1 MALNSTSSI
10 RIVDL
15 LCEGPIEGFDNF
27 GEQVFF
33 DETPLRTGSGFNFP
47 REDRDLDYRL
57 GGRRQSRLP
66 QAGNA
71 TTTITSVATE
81 VGQNYSETVNG
92 NNEVTARNYGAGT
105 VIRQITDSE
114 VDSVQLLFTIP
125 RLFSTAQEGLAR
137 GQIFN
142 GSIRIIVSVQR
153 QGSAYVRQFDRT
165 ITGTSITDYQIKT
178 PVIELPRDRR
188 GGGYPWNIKVQ
199 KINLREDFFE
209 VKFTNFE
216 EISRTTPLANGRANQ
231 LIWTSIIERQ
241 EIRSAYPFTACVGV
255 ELNTRQFSN
264 IPSRAYL
271 IKGRRV
277 KIPHNA
283 RVRTADG
290 SLAFA
295 DNVAFDGRTR
305 TAWTTCP
312 VCIFADM
319 VLNNRYGCGDFVDS
333 SNLSYTD
340 LYPLIQ
346 YANQYVRNQDGSQ
359 EPRFACNVVIG
370 SRAAAFNV
378 LQDLAS
384 VFRGMS
390 YWSTNEVQLAADHGN
405 LDGSAVDPVHLYTNS
420 NVIEGVFNY
429 TGSSLKTRSTSIR
442 VRYNDPDN
450 FYKPNFVVVED
461 AALITKYGYQVRE
474 VVAFGCTSR
483 NQAFRLGRW
492 MMASEELD
500 GETVTFSTGLQG
512 AIVLPG
518 QVFAVADEMR
528 QGARIAGRCRSAT
541 TTTLDADITVTLPSG
556 SRHTITVTL
565 PDGTIEAKRI
575 QSVSG
580 SVISVTSPF
589 SAVPL
594 AQSIWSI
601 QSSTVAHQKFRCVSV
616 TDGSDG
622 TFAIVGVQHNDS
634 IYDVADNA
642 DDLEYRSVTTFDR
655 IPTAPSGLTFETR
668 EVRRNNN
675 VVNDVFMGFRRDD
688 DGNISGYEIRYRV
701 GNGNFRTVRQ
711 TTNDLTIQG
720 ARAGATITYQ
730 IRAIGRDGTFR
741 HSAWTSGTFVVPR
754 EDQSSGGQNTTPAV
768 QLPPDPLNVQLE
780 PHRSNQVMV
789 TWSVPKDGLGA
800 TSDRLNAEIRHSSKT
815 DGSGTWPN
823 SSRLTIVKANTF
835 YAILPELSGEYLVR
849 FIDDN
854 NNRSSAVRS
863 VVHTLTDAQP
873 RLLVLEDREDNDSP
887 EFQGQRNDTFYS
899 EEYDALVIDGDETI
913 DDILFDAAD
922 PDNTGINGLGSF
934 DFLGTRKSSGEYFF
948 ANTLDLGAKFDIE
961 FSRHLVMRGTYPA
974 DDIDE
979 RTVRINRWADFDGQE
994 ADDVN
999 AEVYLRASNN
1009 GITAETELTEDGD
1022 RLLLED
1028 ANNQQLESN
1037 LVFGDWVPLRN
1048 GHFQGRL
1055 FQFKCELS
1063 SDHADQTPLLDELGF
1078 SAKMPLRTE
1087 TSSVITSGTD
1097 SGGKAVTFTNAF
1109 FQDGVFYNTPPSIGI
1124 TAFNLASGDYY
1135 EVTSIT
1141 RTGFTVTFKN
1151 SSNAVISRNFQYQA
1165 VGYGSEQS

>member
-1 MALNSTSSI
+1 MALNSTSSV
-10 RIVDL
+10 RLVDL
-15 LCEGPIEGFDNF
+15 LCEGPIEGFDAIN
-27 GEQVFF
+27 EQIFL
-33 DETPLRTGSGFNFP
+33 DETPLFTGNAANFP
-47 REDRDLDYRL
+47 TEDVDVDYRL
-57 GGRRQSRLP
+57 GGRRQTRLL

-71 TTTITSVATE
+71 TTTITGVAVQ
-81 VGQNYSETVNG
+81 VGENYSETVNDSD
-92 NNEVTARNYGAGT
+92 EVTARDYGSGT

-125 RLFSTAQEGLAR
+125 RLFSTAVEGLAK
-137 GQIFN
+137 GQPFN
-142 GSIRIIVSVQR
+142 GSLQIRVSVQA
-153 QGSAYVRQFDRT
+153 QGAAYNVVFDKT
-165 ITGTSITDYQIKT
+165 VTGIALTDYQIKT
-178 PVIELPRDRR
+178 PVIELPRDAK
-188 GGGYPWNIKVQ
+188 GEGYPWNIKVE
-199 KINLREDFFE
+199 KVNLGENHFE
-209 VKFTNFE
+209 VKFANFE
-216 EISRTTPLANGRANQ
+216 EVPKNSPLANGRGNQ
-231 LIWTSIIERQ
+231 LIWSSIIERQ
-241 EIRSAYPFTACVGV
+241 EIRSAYPYTACVGL

-264 IPSRAYL
+264 LPSRAYL
-271 IKGRRV
+271 IKGRLV
-277 KIPHNA
+277 QIPHNA
-283 RVRTADG
+283 AVRDDG
-290 SLAFA
+290 SLDLTTGVTF
-295 DNVAFDGRTR
+295 NGSTR
-305 TAWTTCP
+305 LSYTTCP

-319 VLNNRYGCGDFVDS
+319 VLNDRYGCGNFVS
-333 SNLSYTD
+333 ASNISYTD

-346 YANQYVRNQDGSQ
+346 YANQLVTNQDGTT

-370 SRAAAFNV
+370 DRAAAYNV

-390 YWSTNEVQLAADHGN
+390 YWSSNTVQLAADHGN

-474 VVAFGCTSR
+474 IVAFGCTSR
-483 NQAFRLGRW
+483 NQAYRLGRW

-528 QGARIAGRCRSAT
+528 QGARIAGRCSAAT
-541 TTTLDADITVTLPSG
+541 TTTVTADIKVTLPGG
-556 SRHTITVTL
+556 SAHTLTATL
-565 PDGTIEAKRI
+565 PDGTIETKTI
-575 QSVSG
+575 LTVVG
-580 SVISVTSPF
+580 SVITVSSAF
-589 SAVPL
+589 SAAPL

-601 QSSTVAHQKFRCVSV
+601 QSSTVAHQKFRCISV
-616 TDGSDG
+616 ADGGDG
-622 TFAIVGVQHNDS
+622 TFAIVGVKHNDS
-634 IYDVADNA
+634 IYDTADNA
-642 DDLEYRSVTTFDR
+642 DALEYQSVTTFDK
-655 IPTAPSGLTFETR
+655 IPTAPSGLTFETK

-675 VVNDVFMGFRRDD
+675 VVNDVFMGFTRDN
-688 DGNISGYEIRYRV
+688 DGNISGYEIRYKV
-701 GNGNFRTVRQ
+701 GNGNYETVRQ
-711 TTNDLTIQG
+711 TTNELKVEGVKPGSTV
-720 ARAGATITYQ
+720 TFQ
-730 IRAIGRDGTFR
+730 IRSIGRDGTFK
-741 HSAWTSGTFVVPR
+741 HSQWVSGSFVVPK
-754 EDQSSGGQNTTPAV
+754 EDVTTKTAAKLV
-768 QLPPDPLNVQLE
+768 ELPPDPQDVQLE

-823 SSRLTIVKANTF
+823 SSLLTVVKANTF

-849 FIDDN
+849 FIDDQN
-854 NNRSSAVRS
+854 KKSSAVRS
-863 VVHTLTDAQP
+863 VVHTLTDSVP
-873 RLLVLEDREDNDSP
+873 RLLILEDREDSDSP
-887 EFQGQRNDTFYS
+887 RFQGQKNDTFYS
-899 EEYDALVIDGDETI
+899 EEYNALVIDSDQTI
-913 DDILFDAAD
+913 DDILDIDA
-922 PDNTGINGLGSF
+922 LSSF
-934 DFLGTRKSSGEYFF
+934 DFLGTRKSEGEYFF

-979 RTVRINRWADFDGQE
+979 RTALIDTWTDFDGQE

-1009 GITAETELTEDGD
+1009 GITAESELTENGFK
-1022 RLLLED
+1022 LLLED

-1063 SDHADQTPLLDELGF
+1063 SDHVDQTPLLDELGF
-1078 SAKMPLRTE
+1078 TAKMPLRTE
-1087 TSSVITSGTD
+1087 TSSVIASGTA

-1135 EVTSIT
+1135 EVTSIS
-1141 RTGFTVTFKN
+1141 RTGFTVKFKN
-1151 SSNAVISRNFQYQA
+1151 SSNAVIDRNFQYQA
-1165 VGYGSEQS
+1165 VGYGSERS

>member
-1 MALNSTSSI
+1 MALNSTSSV
-10 RIVDL
+10 RLVDL
-15 LCEGPIEGFDNF
+15 LCEGPIEGFDAIN
-27 GEQVFF
+27 EQIFL
-33 DETPLRTGSGFNFP
+33 DETPLFTGNAANFP
-47 REDRDLDYRL
+47 TEDVDVDYRL
-57 GGRRQSRLP
+57 GGRRQTRLL

-71 TTTITSVATE
+71 TTTITGVAVQ
-81 VGQNYSETVNG
+81 VGENYSETVNDSD
-92 NNEVTARNYGAGT
+92 EVTARDYGSGT

-125 RLFSTAQEGLAR
+125 RLFSTAVEGLAK
-137 GQIFN
+137 GQPFN
-142 GSIRIIVSVQR
+142 GSLRIRVSVQA
-153 QGSAYVRQFDRT
+153 QGAAYNVVFNKT
-165 ITGTSITDYQIKT
+165 VTGIALTDYQIKT
-178 PVIELPRDRR
+178 PVIELPRDAK
-188 GGGYPWNIKVQ
+188 GEGYPWNIKVE
-199 KINLREDFFE
+199 KVNLGENHFE
-209 VKFTNFE
+209 VKFANFE
-216 EISRTTPLANGRANQ
+216 EVPKNSPLANGRGNQ
-231 LIWTSIIERQ
+231 LIWSSIIERQ
-241 EIRSAYPFTACVGV
+241 EIRSAYPYTACVGL

-264 IPSRAYL
+264 LPSRAYL
-271 IKGRRV
+271 IKGRLV
-277 KIPHNA
+277 QIPHNA
-283 RVRTADG
+283 AVRDDG
-290 SLAFA
+290 SLDLTTGVTF
-295 DNVAFDGRTR
+295 NGSTR
-305 TAWTTCP
+305 LSYTTCP

-319 VLNNRYGCGDFVDS
+319 VLNDRYGCGNFVS
-333 SNLSYTD
+333 ASNISYTD

-346 YANQYVRNQDGSQ
+346 YANQLVTNQDGTT

-370 SRAAAFNV
+370 DRAAAYNV

-390 YWSTNEVQLAADHGN
+390 YWSSNTVQLAADHGN

-474 VVAFGCTSR
+474 IVAFGCTSR
-483 NQAFRLGRW
+483 NQAYRLGRW

-528 QGARIAGRCRSAT
+528 QGARIAGRCSAAT
-541 TTTLDADITVTLPSG
+541 TTTVTADITVTLPGG
-556 SRHTITVTL
+556 SAHTLTATL
-565 PDGTIEAKRI
+565 PDGTIETKTI
-575 QSVSG
+575 LTVVG
-580 SVISVTSPF
+580 SVITVSSAF
-589 SAVPL
+589 SAAPL

-601 QSSTVAHQKFRCVSV
+601 QSSTVAHQKFRCISV
-616 TDGSDG
+616 ADGGDG
-622 TFAIVGVQHNDS
+622 TFAIVGVKHNDS
-634 IYDVADNA
+634 IYDTADNA
-642 DDLEYRSVTTFDR
+642 DALEYQSVTTFDK
-655 IPTAPSGLTFETR
+655 IPTAPSGLTFETK

-675 VVNDVFMGFRRDD
+675 VVNDVFMGFTRDN
-688 DGNISGYEIRYRV
+688 DGNISGYEIRYKV
-701 GNGNFRTVRQ
+701 GNGNYETVRQ
-711 TTNDLTIQG
+711 TTNELKVEGVKPGT
-720 ARAGATITYQ
+720 TVTFQ
-730 IRAIGRDGTFR
+730 IRSIGRDGTFK
-741 HSAWTSGTFVVPR
+741 HSQWVSGSFVVPK
-754 EDQSSGGQNTTPAV
+754 EDVTTKTAAKLV
-768 QLPPDPLNVQLE
+768 ELPPDPQDVQLE

-800 TSDRLNAEIRHSSKT
+800 TSDRLNAEIRHSSLT

-823 SSRLTIVKANTF
+823 SSLLTVVKANTL
-835 YAILPELSGEYLVR
+835 YAILPELAGEYLVR
-849 FIDDN
+849 FIDDQN
-854 NNRSSAVRS
+854 KKSSAVRS
-863 VVHTLTDAQP
+863 VVHTLTDSVP
-873 RLLVLEDREDNDSP
+873 RLLILEDREDSDSP
-887 EFQGQRNDTFYS
+887 RFQGQKNDTFYS
-899 EEYDALVIDGDETI
+899 EEYNALVIDSDQTI
-913 DDILFDAAD
+913 DDILDIDA
-922 PDNTGINGLGSF
+922 LSSF
-934 DFLGTRKSSGEYFF
+934 DFLGTRKSEGEYFF
-948 ANTLDLGAKFDIE
+948 ANTLDLGAQFDIE

-979 RTVRINRWADFDGQE
+979 RTVLIDTWTDFDGQE

-1009 GITAETELTEDGD
+1009 GITAESELTENGFK
-1022 RLLLED
+1022 LLLED

-1063 SDHADQTPLLDELGF
+1063 SDHVDQTPLLDELGF
-1078 SAKMPLRTE
+1078 TAKMPLRTE
-1087 TSSVITSGTD
+1087 TSSVIASGTD

-1135 EVTSIT
+1135 EVTSIS
-1141 RTGFTVTFKN
+1141 RTGFTVKFKN
-1151 SSNAVISRNFQYQA
+1151 SSNAVIDRNFQYQA
-1165 VGYGSEQS
+1165 VGYGSERS